1 MASPQPRIGVVTYPG
16 SQDDRDALWALA
28 ALDAEAVPVWHEER
42 ELPDLDAVVLPGG
55 FSYGDYLRCGAI
67 ARFSPATAA
76 VREFADA
83 GGFVLGICNGFQILC
98 EAGLLPGALLR
109 NESLR
114 FVCRD
119 VPLTRRAQRP
129 AVHVALHRRRQRL
142 VHPGEARRRP
152 LRPAAGSRSRRR
164 SCSAIVDNPNG
175 SVDAIAGVCNEA
187 GNVMGLMP
195 HPEHAVDPLLG
206 SDDGAL
212 HPRLARRR
220 RPRPLVRPRSSFG
233 LDPERLRQ
241 RGVLRERL

>member
-1 MASPQPRIGVVTYPG
+1 MGRPQPRIGVVTYPG
-16 SQDDRDALWALA
+16 SQDDRDALWALG
-28 ALDAEAVPVWHEER
+28 ALDAEAVPIWHDEA

-67 ARFSPATAA
+67 ARFSPATGA
-76 VREFADA
+76 VREFAEA
-83 GGFVLGICNGFQILC
+83 GGLVLGICNGFQILC

-119 VPLTRRAQRP
+119 VPVVVERDDLPFTKRCTAE
-129 AVHVALHRRRQRL
+129 QRL
-142 VHPGEARRRP
+142 VLPVKHGDGRYLPPPDLDPGQVV
-152 LRPAAGSRSRRR
+152 LRY
-164 SCSAIVDNPNG
+164 VDNPNG
-175 SVDAIAGVCNEA
+175 SVDGIAGVCNEA

-212 HPRLARRR
+212 LLAS
-220 RPRPLVRPRSSFG
+220 LV
-233 LDPERLRQ
+233 DAA
-241 RGVLRERL
+241 REHTLAAI